1 MNHIENIEIKNFK
14 SIRHARLDGCRRINV
29 LVGPPN
35 AGKSN
40 VLEALGLYTYVNESN
55 FKSFKSK
62 IEENTVSLNQLVRYS
77 KFSDLFFDG
86 DLTNAI
92 EIHLADTLSSLYGV
106 RDLTVNIT
114 PEELLKFSFSIKS
127 ALDNQ
132 IKNRY
137 AIKVNKSGECEL
149 DYYEGKRQLE
159 YKQLNIKK
167 YDFRSDF
174 FDKGNAAG
182 ELLSPNGQNLF
193 ALIAHNKQLR
203 DVAADLFKQYG
214 LKLFID
220 KDKNDFKLAK
230 PTGEDIIYLISFQ
243 QIADTLQRLL
253 FHIAATISNN
263 NAILLFEEPEAHM
276 YPPYISK
283 FTSEMIYEN
292 RDNQYFLTTHS
303 PFVLNDIMENVDK
316 AQYAIY
322 TVGYNKENGETLIHR
337 ITDEQIDEMYQYGI
351 DLFFNMENYLKDAV

>member
-62 IEENTVSLNQLVRYS
+62 IEENIVPLNRLVR
-77 KFSDLFFDG
+77 FNDISDLFYDG
-86 DLTNAI
+86 ELANNI
-92 EIHLADTLSSLYGV
+92 EVNITDSLVSSNGV
-106 RDLTVNIT
+106 RDLSVSVTSD
-114 PEELLKFSFSIKS
+114 ELLQFSFSLKRES
-127 ALDNQ
+127 DNHT
-132 IKNRY
+132 INRY
-137 AIKVNKSGECEL
+137 AVKVNKSGKADL
-149 DYYEGKRQLE
+149 DYYGGKQQLE
-159 YKQLNIKK
+159 YKMLNIKK
-167 YDFRSDF
+167 YDFYKNSFDNSDSIS
-174 FDKGNAAG
+174 
-182 ELLSPNGQNLF
+182 ELLAPDGRNLF
-193 ALIAHNKQLR
+193 ALIARNKQLR
-203 DVAADLFKQYG
+203 DLAADLFKQYG
-214 LKLFID
+214 LKLLID

-230 PTGEDIIYLISFQ
+230 PTGENIIYVISFQ

-253 FHIAATISNN
+253 FHIAAAVSSN